1 MMNVSCFFWLNCEV
15 HRLMF
20 EEWERGYMMCVLI
33 FFRFHKY
40 GTNTILVQLKMGS
53 KKTDEIISNFF
64 RRYGNRRDKYRNTSG
79 TSWDFFGLFSPLV
92 AVYTTIHVRTAIHY
106 PCCKS
111 RNCCLKSL
119 FSKLAQS
126 NTSNFGSIQLF
137 ACYNVYIDQRAQ

>member
-1 MMNVSCFFWLNCEV
+1 
-15 HRLMF
+15 
-20 EEWERGYMMCVLI
+20 
-33 FFRFHKY
+33 
-40 GTNTILVQLKMGS
+40 MGS

-64 RRYGNRRDKYRNTSG
+64 RRYGNKRDKYRNTSG
-79 TSWDFFGLFSPLV
+79 TSWDFFCLFSPLV
-92 AVYTTIHVRTAIHY
+92 AVYTTIHVRTAMHY

-137 ACYNVYIDQRAQ
+137 ACYNVYIDQRAQEAVDYRALFISFYFFSLCVPFVSIVFCSFFHLPFPFQSLFILLLV